1 MTWKDDTG
9 AKLSETNGHVSRP
22 PLPLEIATLTEP
34 LKASADLGGKPR
46 LLIGACHSGGDSVV
60 VAESVAHDL
69 ATRLEVSTMLLYA
82 DPESAVCYSRKETK
96 LLANG
101 HYLRSGSTRLPLLRV
116 SRALYPGETQN
127 GIHVANGNSRP
138 PDPRTQDFS
147 DELERLSDG
156 CQATVVDLGPLRIN
170 AHGLGL
176 AREDDP
182 VLLVVRYGRT
192 RRDELV
198 SATDLI
204 RLSGKR
210 SGGVIMTHY
219 QSTALDYINRLFTS
233 LTGK

>member
-1 MTWKDDTG
+1 MTWRDDHG
-9 AKLSETNGHVSRP
+9 SKLSETNGHVSSP
-22 PLPLEIATLTEP
+22 PLALEIATLTEP
-34 LKASADLGGKPR
+34 VKTSADLGGKPR

-60 VAESVAHDL
+60 VAESIAHDL

-82 DPESAVCYSRKETK
+82 DSESAPSYSRKDAK
-96 LLANG
+96 FLANG

-116 SRALYPGETQN
+116 ARALYPGETQN
-127 GIHVANGNSRP
+127 GIRLANGNTRP
-138 PDPRTQDFS
+138 LDPRTQEFF
-147 DELERLSDG
+147 DELAHLSDG
-156 CQATVVDLGPLRIN
+156 CEATVVDLGPLRIN
-170 AHGLGL
+170 THWLGL

-182 VLLVVRYGRT
+182 VLIVVRYGRT

-210 SGGVIMTHY
+210 SGGIIMTHY

-233 LTGK
+233 LIGK